1 MEAGQY
7 VPSPPCLGRRRSV
20 VPGEPEGT
28 TEDHGT
34 RALVV
39 VQESPQ
45 PPFECAALTR
55 HPTSMWSALAR
66 RAARRRFGA
75 PSVARGRPGRRLLAT
90 AAATLCLSLI
100 GSACAGS
107 AGQRTSASQTPS
119 VPTARLSIT
128 PASGTGSVKPQKGI
142 MVKVL
147 GGKIVKVSVDTR
159 GDPVTGIL
167 DSAATT
173 WHSRWALD
181 TATRYTVRATAR
193 DAAGKTVTATST
205 FRTLTP
211 LQTFATQIFEG
222 HGLSYGVGM
231 PIILKFSRPIS
242 DRRAVERSLRLW
254 SSKRVVGAW
263 YWDGSS
269 TLYFRTRSYW
279 PAHTKVRFV
288 AHLNGIE
295 GAPGVYGTH
304 TLRQSFVIG
313 DSLIAVASTR
323 THHVRIYLNRHLF
336 ADWPISSGRSGDDTP
351 NGTYLTI
358 EKQNPAHMK
367 GPGYDIQVP
376 WSVRFTWSGDYLHD
390 AYWSVGE
397 QGFANVS
404 HGCVNLSPAHAK
416 TYYQLAVPGD
426 PVTINGSPRGGTW
439 DNGWTVWFLPWRE
452 LLRGSALHEA
462 VRVGPNGSTFVDPAS
477 LPPSRAKP
485 PLGAPRP
492 RNAAP
497 A

>member
-1 MEAGQY
+1 
-7 VPSPPCLGRRRSV
+7 
-20 VPGEPEGT
+20 
-28 TEDHGT
+28 
-34 RALVV
+34 
-39 VQESPQ
+39 
-45 PPFECAALTR
+45 
-55 HPTSMWSALAR
+55 
-66 RAARRRFGA
+66 
-75 PSVARGRPGRRLLAT
+75 
-90 AAATLCLSLI
+90 
-100 GSACAGS
+100 
-107 AGQRTSASQTPS
+107 
-119 VPTARLSIT
+119 
-128 PASGTGSVKPQKGI
+128 

-147 GGKIVKVSVDTR
+147 GGRIVKVSVDTR

-193 DAAGKTVTATST
+193 DAAGRTVTVTST
-205 FRTLTP
+205 FRTLAP
-211 LQTFATQIFEG
+211 RRTFTTQIFEG
-222 HGLSYGVGM
+222 HDLTYGVGM
-231 PIILKFSRPIS
+231 PIILKFSRPIT
-242 DRRAVERSLRLW
+242 DRRAVQRSLRLW
-254 SSKRVVGAW
+254 TSRRVVGAW
-263 YWDGSS
+263 YWDGDA
-269 TLYFRTRSYW
+269 TLYFRPRRYW

-295 GAPGVYGTH
+295 GSPGVYGTH

-313 DSLIAVASTR
+313 GSLIAVANTR

-336 ADWPISSGRSGDDTP
+336 ADWPISAGRSGDDTP

-367 GPGYDIQVP
+367 GPGYDIEVP

-426 PVTINGSPRGGTW
+426 PVTISGSPRGGTW
-439 DNGWTVWFLPWRE
+439 DNGWTVWFLSWPK

-462 VRVGPNGSTFVDPAS
+462 VRAGPNGSTFVDPAS
-477 LPPSRAKP
+477 LRPSRAKP

-497 A
+497 T